1 MPDYPLQGPEK
12 EQKIDASKVQQAMQ
26 TLFAAQKAS
35 KDAERAR
42 EKELAAVKVAKEDI
56 DVLAAECECKDRK
69 AAERAL
75 RLAGG
80 DLRRALQAYLEAGG
94 VLAASLV

>member
-1 MPDYPLQGPEK
+1 
-12 EQKIDASKVQQAMQ
+12 
-26 TLFAAQKAS
+26 
-35 KDAERAR
+35 
-42 EKELAAVKVAKEDI
+42 VATEDI

-80 DLRRALQAYLEAGG
+80 DLRRALQAYLDAGG
-94 VLAASLV
+94 VLAA

>member
-1 MPDYPLQGPEK
+1 MSLISTGNGSHSHLPHSPTPRTTTPLNAPC
-12 EQKIDASKVQQAMQ
+12 S
-26 TLFAAQKAS
+26 
-35 KDAERAR
+35 

-94 VLAASLV
+94 VLAA